1 MRKFLLTI
9 VSAMLM
15 ALAANA
21 EVDPDHRTA
30 APGIMVVPSAEPAVF
45 VMRYLVY
52 FTPRE
57 GNIYYR
63 WMEHDEGEWSEW
75 SECGKVVVFN
85 TPGTYTV
92 EAYAQRAGKPESAH
106 LSTTFT
112 VAYNGMSVA
121 PGIRLQLD
129 PERGYQISMTSLY
142 ALDIYYRWKMTGDDV
157 WNKWRLYQEV
167 LPFTEVGRYTIEARC
182 DYEDGYDSVSVT
194 FEVDR
199 SQAGEGEQLPGDVN
213 MDGKVDV
220 ADVAA
225 LVLYVLGNKPG
236 AFNAS
241 VADLNHDNHIDVAD
255 VTELIN
261 LVLNRE

>member
-1 MRKFLLTI
+1 MKYFFTL
-9 VSAMLM
+9 
-15 ALAANA
+15 LAAAVMVLTARA

-57 GNIYYR
+57 GDIYYR
-63 WMEHDEGEWSEW
+63 WMEHKDGEWSEW
-75 SECGKVVVFN
+75 SQCGKVVVFN

-92 EAYAQRAGKPESAH
+92 EAYAQRVGKPESAH

-129 PERGYQISMTSLY
+129 KERGYQVSMTSYY
-142 ALDIYYRWKMTGDDV
+142 ALDIYYRCRTLDDGV
-157 WNKWRLYQEV
+157 WSKWMLYNNKV
-167 LPFTEVGRYTIEARC
+167 LPFTEVGRYTIEGRC
-182 DYEDGYDSVSVT
+182 DYEDGYDSLSVS

-199 SQAGEGEQLPGDVN
+199 SQAGLLGDVN
-213 MDGKVDV
+213 MDGTV
-220 ADVAA
+220 
-225 LVLYVLGNKPG
+225 N
-236 AFNAS
+236 
-241 VADLNHDNHIDVAD
+241 VAD
-255 VTELIN
+255 VTALIAYILGNAPTPFNEKMANVDGEGQINVADVTALIN
-261 LVLNRE
+261 YVLNPLRK